1 MEESRIMGKAE
12 LFRRYLTFGI
22 SLFIIAC
29 GISVITRSDLGTSPI
44 TSVPYVAS
52 LNTPISIGSYFFS
65 FYNCTDHPATFI
77 TRQERNHGTENGITH
92 AISRSICT
100 LLFY

>member
-29 GISVITRSDLGTSPI
+29 GISVITQSDLAPLLSP
-44 TSVPYVAS
+44 VCLMWPV
-52 LNTPISIGSYFFS
+52 
-65 FYNCTDHPATFI
+65 
-77 TRQERNHGTENGITH
+77 
-92 AISRSICT
+92 
-100 LLFY
+100 